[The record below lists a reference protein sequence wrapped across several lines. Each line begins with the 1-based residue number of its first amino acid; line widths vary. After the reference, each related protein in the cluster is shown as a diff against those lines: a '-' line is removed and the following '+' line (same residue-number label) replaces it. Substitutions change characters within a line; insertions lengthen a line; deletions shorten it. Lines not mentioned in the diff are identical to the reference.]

1 MTHDEIHDLA
11 IVYANSKLAEYQI
24 DSRSAVM
31 CGNTEMSVEEIQYL
45 KSAYQFALNH
55 LTEQVYIFHLS
66 VHEKQH
72 CKY

>member
-1 MTHDEIHDLA
+1 MSHDEIHDLA

-31 CGNTEMSVEEIQYL
+31 CGNTEMSVDEIQYL

-55 LTEQVYIFHLS
+55 LTE
-66 VHEKQH
+66 
-72 CKY
+72 

>member
-1 MTHDEIHDLA
+1 MSHDEIHDLA
-11 IVYANSKLAEYQI
+11 IVYANSKLTEYQI

-55 LTEQVYIFHLS
+55 LTEQVYIFRLS
-66 VHEKQH
+66 AHEKQH